1 MRPGEKIHLQYTTTS
16 PLLQKRLG
24 VSGEAG
30 DSASGTSGARHSA

>member
-24 VSGEAG
+24 VTGELGDGAAG
-30 DSASGTSGARHSA
+30 DAGARHSA